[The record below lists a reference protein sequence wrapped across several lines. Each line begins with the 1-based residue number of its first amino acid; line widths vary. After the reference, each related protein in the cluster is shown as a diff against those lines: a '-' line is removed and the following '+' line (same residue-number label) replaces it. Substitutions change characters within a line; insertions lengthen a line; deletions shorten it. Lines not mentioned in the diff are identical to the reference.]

1 MGDTVPSID
10 DLLRQNFMNSTGDD
24 QKIKRRN
31 LEKDLEN
38 IFNCEKEVDLFS
50 LPMKIELET
59 DLEAILESETEVLS
73 GSLKTTIEALVLDD
87 LASNI
92 ETIENGSKSADTQ

>member
-38 IFNCEKEVDLFS
+38 IFNCEKEVDLFA
-50 LPMKIELET
+50 LPKKIELET